1 MYRILSNDFKFN
13 FCAYNLLC
21 IVQKFSGIVVM
32 VVETDMQQIIKQTS
46 EGRDLK

>member
-13 FCAYNLLC
+13 ICAYNLVC

-32 VVETDMQQIIKQTS
+32 VVETDMQKITKQTTT
-46 EGRDLK
+46 EGTD